1 MPMNMY
7 EAVIGLEIHIQL
19 ATESKIFCSCSTRF
33 GSDPNSQICP
43 ICLGMPGV
51 LPVLNEKVVD
61 CAIKLGLATDSRINP
76 RSLFARKNYFYPDLP
91 KGYQISQFDE
101 PFCESGYLDIEVDD
115 DVERVGILRIHA
127 EEDAGKSM
135 HSEAYVDTHETLVDV
150 NRCGVPL
157 LEIVSKP
164 EIRSAR
170 HAHAYLKSMR
180 QMVRYLGICDGNMEE
195 GSLRCDA
202 NVSVR
207 PYTQKTLGTK
217 TEVKNMNSFQH
228 VEKALEFEIERQI
241 EVLERGGEIVQE
253 TRLWDATRG
262 ITQAMRSKEYSHDY
276 RYFPEPDLIP
286 VEIDQKRIDA
296 LRATLPERPLEK
308 KRRFVREYKLPEYDA
323 VLLTEDCDLADYY
336 EAVASQI
343 VDKKMVSN
351 WVMGEVI
358 RALNE
363 RHCTV
368 DDLVVPPAYLVE
380 LLQLIENEVINQK
393 IAKVVF
399 QDSLKTGRSPGQI
412 VDNKRLAQISDSDE
426 LVTVI
431 EEVLD
436 RHPEEVQEYL
446 GGKTKLL
453 GFFIGQIMRATQ
465 GKANPKSV
473 NEILTQELSKR
484 H

>member
-1 MPMNMY
+1 
-7 EAVIGLEIHIQL
+7 
-19 ATESKIFCSCSTRF
+19 
-33 GSDPNSQICP
+33 
-43 ICLGMPGV
+43 MPGV
-51 LPVLNEKVVD
+51 LPVLNQKVVD
-61 CAIKLGLATDSRINP
+61 YAIKLGLATDSQINP

-91 KGYQISQFDE
+91 KGYQISQFE
-101 PFCESGYLDIEVDD
+101 APFCEHGYLDIQVDND
-115 DVERVGILRIHA
+115 IERIGILRIHA

-170 HAHAYLKSMR
+170 HAYAYLKSMR

-202 NVSVR
+202 NVSIR
-207 PYTQKTLGTK
+207 PHGQQTLGTK

-241 EVLERGGEIVQE
+241 EVLESGGEIVQE

-286 VEIDQKRIDA
+286 VEIDQKRIDT
-296 LRATLPERPLEK
+296 LQATLPERPLEK
-308 KRRFVREYKLPEYDA
+308 MRRFVKDYQLPEYDA
-323 VLLTEDCDLADYY
+323 ALLTEDCDLANYY
-336 EAVASQI
+336 EAVASRI

-363 RHCTV
+363 KHCTV
-368 DDLVVPPAYLVE
+368 DDLAVSPDYLVE
-380 LLQLIENEVINQK
+380 LLELIEKEVINQK

-399 QDSLKTGRSPGQI
+399 QDSLKTGRSPVQI
-412 VDNKRLAQISDSDE
+412 VEEKGLAQISDTDE
-426 LVTVI
+426 LVKVVKD
-431 EEVLD
+431 VLD
-436 RHPEEVQEYL
+436 RHPREVQDYL

-473 NEILTQELSKR
+473 NDILTQALSKR
-484 H
+484 R